1 MDREEDS
8 SHMLGRYHGEVPWTE
23 RRTVVTCWGGTMDR
37 EEDSSHMLGRYHGQ
51 RGGQ

>member
-8 SHMLGRYHGEVPWTE
+8 SSHVGEVPWTE

>member
-1 MDREEDS
+1 MDREEGS
-8 SHMLGRYHGEVPWTE
+8 SHILGRYHGL
-23 RRTVVTCWGGTMDR
+23 DR